1 MILSQTTSQTEEASC
16 HHTAN
21 QMDVKHIDILSQRQ
35 KENSATGITAEAKV
49 SFKER
54 VDRV

>member
-21 QMDVKHIDILSQRQ
+21 
-35 KENSATGITAEAKV
+35 
-49 SFKER
+49 
-54 VDRV
+54 